1 MDSKETSQTDVTGQ
15 PIPNPVGLRKIH
27 WFQLVN
33 ALDTLLDLHVKH
45 AYADHVPL
53 TRVETLL
60 DKGIVL
66 AWNVKFQEGWE
77 HSEMMRSY
85 PNAMMRLA
93 GLVNWWDQQ
102 LQYNATDE
110 VWALSVDDFRN
121 TLAEANRLIAEI
133 AA

>member
-33 ALDTLLDLHVKH
+33 ALDTLLDLHIAH
-45 AYADHVPL
+45 QYDDHVPL
-53 TRVETLL
+53 TSVETLL

-66 AWNVKFQEGWE
+66 AWNVKIQEGWE

-85 PNAMMRLA
+85 PNTMMRLA

-102 LQYNATDE
+102 LQYTATE
-110 VWALSVDDFRN
+110 ESWAVSVEDFLI
-121 TLAEANRLIAEI
+121 TVATANDLIGKMKP
-133 AA
+133 